1 MLIREEFKI
10 TNIEDGGMEKLQK
23 GKDSR
28 LAGLTLRWSASQDLH
43 TPKFQNQVSGSPS
56 LQKKKAQKKQ
66 KKKQQLIHHT

>member
-1 MLIREEFKI
+1 MLIHEEFKI

-23 GKDSR
+23 GRDNR

-56 LQKKKAQKKQ
+56 L
-66 KKKQQLIHHT
+66 